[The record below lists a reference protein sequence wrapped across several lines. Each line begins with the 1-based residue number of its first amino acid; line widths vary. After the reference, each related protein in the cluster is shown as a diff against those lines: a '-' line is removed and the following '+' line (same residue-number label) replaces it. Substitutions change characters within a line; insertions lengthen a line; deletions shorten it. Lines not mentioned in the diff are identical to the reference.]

1 MFITVDRN
9 ARLLMGL
16 LMELLMGLLM
26 RPSMGLLPLPR
37 SEVGWTED
45 VSGRDGAG
53 RGQQP
58 HVVLGGEQP
67 RVLRRPVLGPG
78 RGLVHRSLH
87 VLEHSHVVR
96 GVEVAEV
103 VEDLRQVGAVPEEVA
118 TPGPGPGVELEMKE
132 VQTKVRNDGEGP
144 YLGLLLIALS
154 VQCGHSP

>member
-16 LMELLMGLLM
+16 LMGLLMEHLIRLLMGLLM
-26 RPSMGLLPLPR
+26 RPSMRLLPLPR

-67 RVLRRPVLGPG
+67 RVLRGPVLGPG

-87 VLEHSHVVR
+87 VLEHGHVVR

-118 TPGPGPGVELEMKE
+118 TPGPGPGVELETK
-132 VQTKVRNDGEGP
+132 VHTKVRNDGEGP
-144 YLGLLLIALS
+144 YLGLVESA
-154 VQCGHSP
+154 